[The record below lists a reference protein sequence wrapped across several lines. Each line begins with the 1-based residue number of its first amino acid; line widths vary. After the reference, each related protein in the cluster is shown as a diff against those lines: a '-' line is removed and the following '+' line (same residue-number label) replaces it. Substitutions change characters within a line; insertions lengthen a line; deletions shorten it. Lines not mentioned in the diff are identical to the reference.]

1 MSVVQLPS
9 IFRAIQEIFPDTVLR
24 TGFST
29 QHQASFIV
37 AADLREGLGYRTST
51 AKFVESLKK
60 AQESMKGRSSAPPL
74 YVGQETIPTAG
85 GPQTMRVIYR
95 RGCYHLVSRSDLPKA
110 AEYRDQV
117 YDLLE
122 QIEREGFVV
131 NADAPLAQ
139 LQEMPQQMVQTVDDL
154 VLVRK
159 LEIRDYRKIRH
170 AIWEAGGDRED
181 FRDVRTALYEILFGL
196 TPAAIRQTR
205 PQVGGERYK
214 RDYRNP
220 RTGTFHQ
227 AGELRPSDAT
237 PDYLTEDELRRLD
250 DAVLWVTTTLS
261 FRFPE
266 GYATLGDILD
276 VLQQFAAQVR
286 SFPKLKEKNE
296 PASKEQ
302 PDLRSRIESI
312 RAKLQRGA

>member
-29 QHQASFIV
+29 RHKAAFVV
-37 AADLREGLGYRTST
+37 AADLRQGVGHRSNTTDFVKGL
-51 AKFVESLKK
+51 EK
-60 AQESMKGRSSAPPL
+60 AQTSPKGVAESNTL
-74 YVGQETIPTAG
+74 YLGDEVIQTAG
-85 GPQTMRVIYR
+85 GPQRMKVIYK
-95 RGCYHLVSRSDLPKA
+95 RGAYHLLSRSDLPKA
-110 AEYRDQV
+110 ADFRDRIFDV
-117 YDLLE
+117 LE

-139 LQEMPQQMVQTVDDL
+139 LQAMPQQMVQTVDDL

-220 RTGTFHQ
+220 RTGTFHK

-286 SFPKLKEKNE
+286 SFPKLKEKSE

-302 PDLRSRIESI
+302 PDLRSRIESV